1 MTTFAVTGANG
12 FVGSRIAKHLAQH
25 GAVRRLTRHAE
36 PRFTLGEPVPKNALA
51 GVDVLVH
58 CAYDFRPKSW
68 RDIKRANVSGTLAL
82 FDAARQAGVRRVIFI
97 SSMSAFEGCRSKY
110 GRAKLSIE
118 RKARDHHPETVIV
131 RPGLVYDRQ
140 AGGIVGA
147 MQGFIGRLPV
157 VPLIGGG
164 QEFYTCHSEDL
175 AQAVLE
181 LSDGALSGRP
191 VIAAEAQPHTYREIL
206 STIAEAGGRRP
217 RFLPV
222 PYALAYNGLRLL
234 EALRVPMDFRSDS
247 LVGLMNADPAPQFS
261 PLKTT
266 FRPFSAQAI
275 RG

>member
-1 MTTFAVTGANG
+1 MTTFAVTGTNG

-25 GAVRRLTRHAE
+25 GAVRKLTRHSE
-36 PRFTLGEPVPKNALA
+36 PRFALGERLPKDALA
-51 GVDVLVH
+51 GADVLVH
-58 CAYDFRPKSW
+58 CAYDFRPASW
-68 RDIKRANVSGTLAL
+68 RDIKRTNVAGTLAL
-82 FDAARQAGVRRVIFI
+82 FDEARQAGVRRVIFI
-97 SSMSAFEGCRSKY
+97 SSMSAFEGCRSRY

-147 MQGFIGRLPV
+147 MQGVIGRLPV

-164 QEFYTCHSEDL
+164 QELYTCHSEDL

-181 LSDGALSGRP
+181 LSDGPLPERP

-206 STIAEAGGRRP
+206 SAIAEAGGRTP

-222 PYALAYNGLRLL
+222 PYALAYNGLRAL
-234 EALRVPMDFRSDS
+234 EALRVPMGFRSDS

-266 FRPFSAQAI
+266 FRPFSEQAI

>member
-12 FVGSRIAKHLAQH
+12 FVGSRIAKHLSQH
-25 GAVRRLTRHAE
+25 GEVREMTRHSE
-36 PRFTLGEPVPKNALA
+36 LRFALGEPVPDAALA

-68 RDIKRANVSGTLAL
+68 RDIKSANVTGTLAL
-82 FDAARQAGVRRVIFI
+82 FDAARRAGVQRVIFI

-110 GRAKLSIE
+110 GRAKLAIE
-118 RKARDHHPETVIV
+118 RKAREHHTQTVIV
-131 RPGLVYDRQ
+131 RPGLVYDRE

-157 VPLIGGG
+157 VPLVGGG

-181 LSDGALSGRP
+181 LSDGPLPEQP
-191 VIAAEAQPHTYREIL
+191 VIAAEARSRTYREIL
-206 STIAEAGGRRP
+206 STIAEAGGRKP
-217 RFLPV
+217 LFLPV
-222 PYALAYNGLRLL
+222 PYLLAYSGLKAL
-234 EALRVPMDFRSDS
+234 EALRVPTGFRSDS

-266 FRPFSAQAI
+266 FRPFSEQAI